1 MRKVEGE
8 YLEMEQVLEEQR
20 RGQQILQCLELD
32 EAVLSDAPDETLTDV
47 SDDIEPLDPDL
58 LNFLWMRQFQKI
70 WRFRQS

>member
-47 SDDIEPLDPDL
+47 SDDIELLDPDL